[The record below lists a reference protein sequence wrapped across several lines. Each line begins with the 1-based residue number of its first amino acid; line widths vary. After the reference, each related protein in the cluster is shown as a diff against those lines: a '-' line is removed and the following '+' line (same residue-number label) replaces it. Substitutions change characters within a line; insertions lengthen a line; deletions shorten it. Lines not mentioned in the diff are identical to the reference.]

1 MKKAICLTYF
11 SSPVTVFS
19 HVFRFVMFSL
29 RQHLSLASYILQ
41 PWPIPSSLRPSL
53 SSDNKICPTRFV
65 NFTLYTLI
73 HPFLQRFLV
82 PSIFLYEIF
91 FFLSLSL
98 FYRSAFSAGQVFQDF
113 SPSTWEIEAR
123 GVLLT
128 VQGHSSLTW
137 WIPSHPRLQKE
148 ALPPHPHHT
157 PTTPPHQNEE
167 GDSKEADKQSHS
179 IKVSTVIF

>member
-1 MKKAICLTYF
+1 MP
-11 SSPVTVFS
+11 SPVTVFS

-53 SSDNKICPTRFV
+53 SSDNKICPTQFV
-65 NFTLYTLI
+65 NFTLCTLI

-91 FFLSLSL
+91 FSLSL
-98 FYRSAFSAGQVFQDF
+98 FFYRSAFSAGQVFQDF

-123 GVLLT
+123 GALLT
-128 VQGHSSLTW
+128 VQGYPSLHGEFLA
-137 WIPSHPRLQKE
+137 SLGYGRRHC
-148 ALPPHPHHT
+148 PHT
-157 PTTPPHQNEE
+157 FSTPPPPPEWRRWQWR
-167 GDSKEADKQSHS
+167 SRQTIS
-179 IKVSTVIF
+179 FY

>member
-1 MKKAICLTYF
+1 MKEAICLTYF

-19 HVFRFVMFSL
+19 HMFRFVMFSM

-91 FFLSLSL
+91 FFLSLF

-128 VQGHSSLTW
+128 VQGHPSLHGEILA
-137 WIPSHPRLQKE
+137 IPGYRRRHCPTP
-148 ALPPHPHHT
+148 PPH
-157 PTTPPHQNEE
+157 PPHQNEE

>member
-1 MKKAICLTYF
+1 MVFYLRIINSSLKMKEAICLTYF

-19 HVFRFVMFSL
+19 HMFRFVMFSM

-91 FFLSLSL
+91 FFLSLS
-98 FYRSAFSAGQVFQDF
+98 FF
-113 SPSTWEIEAR
+113 IEVHSRLDKYFRTSVPAL
-123 GVLLT
+123 GKLNQEEYYWQFKAILAYT
-128 VQGHSSLTW
+128 VKS
-137 WIPSHPRLQKE
+137 
-148 ALPPHPHHT
+148 
-157 PTTPPHQNEE
+157 
-167 GDSKEADKQSHS
+167 
-179 IKVSTVIF
+179 